1 MEKLKKTLICVFT
14 AILAFISSLS
24 AQDIND
30 AYRTENF
37 SVNDEPSVEIETSG
51 GAIQVEGHSEDEVR
65 VYMIVRQGGRTLS
78 PSNTDLD
85 DYDIEISQDGNR
97 VLASAKKKNS
107 GIGGWFSSGSNI
119 SISFVVHAPESAFVD
134 ARTSGGSVSAVNFSN
149 DLSLRTSGGSVTA
162 ESIRANSD
170 LRTSGGSMNLR
181 DVHGTINARTSGG
194 SISVDELTGPADLR
208 TSGGSIHLENTR
220 GAISARTSGGSIRA
234 HLTEFTDDLDLR
246 TSGGSIT
253 IDMPNTENFALDLSG
268 NRVNVDLRNFTGS
281 SERDRVS
288 GTIGNGG
295 PKITARTSAGTV
307 RLNYN

>member
-1 MEKLKKTLICVFT
+1 MEKLKKTLILIFA

-30 AYRTENF
+30 AYRTETF
-37 SVNDEPSVEIETSG
+37 SVNDSPSIEIETSG
-51 GAIQVEGHSEDEVR
+51 GAIRVEGHSEHEVR
-65 VYMIVRQGGRTLS
+65 VYMVVRRGGRTLS
-78 PSNTDLD
+78 PSDTDLD
-85 DYDIEISQDGNR
+85 DYTIEISREGNS
-97 VLASAKKKNS
+97 VLASAKRKNS

-119 SISFVVHAPESAFVD
+119 SISFVVHAPESAYVD
-134 ARTSGGSVSAVNFSN
+134 GRTSGGSVSAMNFSN

-162 ESIRANSD
+162 EAIRADTD
-170 LRTSGGSMNLR
+170 LRTSGGSINLR

-194 SISVDELTGPADLR
+194 SISANGLTGPADLR
-208 TSGGSIHLENTR
+208 TSGGSIRLETVR

-234 HLTEFTDDLDLR
+234 HLTEFTDNLDLR

-253 IDMPNTENFALDLSG
+253 VDMPATENFALDLSG
-268 NRVNVDLRNFTGS
+268 NRVNIDLRNFTGS

-295 PKITARTSAGTV
+295 PKISAKTSAGSVT
-307 RLNYN
+307 LNYN